1 MKIKKDFILRKV
13 ADSYI
18 VVPVGKQTLDFNGI
32 INLNETGAFLF
43 ELLQKGAERDEL
55 VDKMLAQ
62 YDVAP
67 DVAKADIDKFLQKV
81 KDADVL
87 E

>member
-1 MKIKKDFILRKV
+1 MKIKEDFILRKI

-18 VVPVGKQTLDFNGI
+18 VVPVNDLTLNFNGI

-43 ELLQKGAERDEL
+43 EILQKGATVEEL
-55 VDKMLAQ
+55 KEKMLAEF
-62 YDVAP
+62 DVSSE
-67 DVAKADIDKFLQKV
+67 KASKDIDAFIQKA
-81 KDADVL
+81 KDAGVF